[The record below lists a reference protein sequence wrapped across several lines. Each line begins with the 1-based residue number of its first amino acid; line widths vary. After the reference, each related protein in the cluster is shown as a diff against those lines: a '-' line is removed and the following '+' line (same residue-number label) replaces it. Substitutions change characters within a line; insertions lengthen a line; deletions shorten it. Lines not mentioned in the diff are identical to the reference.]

1 LILKP
6 RSKINKQR
14 PDPATISSGKIPPGS
29 TIEELAIF
37 AHSEVDRGFEIRYP
51 TANVITV
58 TNEISL

>member
-14 PDPATISSGKIPPGS
+14 PDPATVSSGKILSSS
-29 TIEELAIF
+29 TIEELGTF
-37 AHSEVDRGFEIRYP
+37 AHSGVGRGFEIRYP